1 MSAAPKSCEYK
12 EYQQY
17 RTQKYLEQN
26 DSWQYLQYRISKYS
40 EYEKYPEEAHEA
52 QILRVHELPEVFH
65 LEYSL
70 LYSQVLGVCV
80 CMCEECYLLS
90 FYALLGTALVRLV
103 SYMYEHEV
111 FSFYT

>member
-1 MSAAPKSCEYK
+1 MSAVPKSCEYK

-40 EYEKYPEEAHEA
+40 EYEKYPEAHEA
-52 QILRVHELPEVFH
+52 QILRVRELPEVFH

-70 LYSQVLGVCV
+70 LYSQTCARSMCMHVRRVVPTLVLRIIRNGPC
-80 CMCEECYLLS
+80 
-90 FYALLGTALVRLV
+90 
-103 SYMYEHEV
+103 
-111 FSFYT
+111 